1 MGEEHDEAHRIPVW
15 DTRCLKK
22 DLMYF
27 AFFFRN
33 KDAQFL
39 ITTGDGKF
47 YSNGIDLEFLGTCT
61 AEEKLKTINAFP
73 SAILR
78 LLTFPVPTIAALN
91 GTFFLRGWVSSF
103 LRAEYLTF
111 VGAFYF
117 WDSQ

>member
-15 DTRCLKK
+15 DTRFLKK

-33 KDAQFL
+33 KDVQFL

-61 AEEKLKTINAFP
+61 AEEKLKTINGFP

-91 GTFFLRGWVSSF
+91 GTFFLGGWVCSF
-103 LRAEYLTF
+103 LRAGYLTF